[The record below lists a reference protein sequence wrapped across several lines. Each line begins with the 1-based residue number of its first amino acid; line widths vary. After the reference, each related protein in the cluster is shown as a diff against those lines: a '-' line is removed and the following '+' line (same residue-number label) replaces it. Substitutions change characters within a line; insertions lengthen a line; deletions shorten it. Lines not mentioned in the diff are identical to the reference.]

1 VNTRLRRAIVSNDLS
16 LVKRIVHNNPTLLQ
30 NPDYED
36 KSNTSLHLA
45 AKHGHYEIALYLIDA
60 GHEDEGI
67 SRNSDWDTP
76 LMLASEAKQVN
87 VGEMLI
93 AQFPRCV
100 PWTNR
105 KGMDAVRPARCYQT
119 ENMLMPQTAHDFC
132 PKWRS
137 SPFASSS
144 RF

>member
-1 VNTRLRRAIVSNDLS
+1 MLPRCKSLSIIYPTQISYTTRIEVNTRLRRAVVLNDLS
-16 LVKRIVHNNPTLLQ
+16 LVKRIVHNNPTILQ

-45 AKHGHYEIALYLIDA
+45 AKHGHYEIAEYLIDA

-76 LMLASEAKQVN
+76 LILAAEAKQVD

-105 KGMDAVRPARCYQT
+105 KGMDAVCLAWC
-119 ENMLMPQTAHDFC
+119 
-132 PKWRS
+132 
-137 SPFASSS
+137 S
-144 RF
+144 RTKIL

>member
-16 LVKRIVHNNPTLLQ
+16 LVKRIVYNNPTTLQ
-30 NPDYED
+30 NPDYDD

-45 AKHGHYEIALYLIDA
+45 AKHGHHEIAEYLIDA

-76 LMLASEAKQVN
+76 LMLAAEAKQVD
-87 VGEMLI
+87 VGEMFI

-105 KGMDAVRPARCYQT
+105 KGMDAVCLAWC
-119 ENMLMPQTAHDFC
+119 H
-132 PKWRS
+132 RS
-137 SPFASSS
+137 EDILTTCSYS
-144 RF
+144 R